1 MSGAVFR
8 EGGIAALSVNAL
20 GVLIL
25 FVLARCLASLRWHF
39 TMIDR
44 QHLAILRETDRLGSL
59 TAAAD
64 KLNLSQSALSHTIR
78 KLEERYGVKL
88 WERDGRGLRFTET
101 GHYLLGLAQRILP
114 QIDHAERSL
123 KEFGAGNRGSLRV
136 GMECHPCQ
144 QWLMRV
150 VRPYLDAWPDID
162 LELRSAFQFG
172 GIGALLGHEID
183 LLITPDPLELPGISY
198 RRIFDYKLV
207 LAVPEDHAIGVRA
220 KPEDLLDE
228 VLITYPVPA
237 ERLDIFTRFLVP
249 GRCLPKRHRTV
260 ETTDMMLQLVS
271 AKRGVSAIP
280 DWLLEETSAGL
291 DIRAVRIGEGI
302 SMSLYIGVRRGDE
315 NSRYIKAFLDLACDI
330 ARN

>member
-1 MSGAVFR
+1 
-8 EGGIAALSVNAL
+8 
-20 GVLIL
+20 
-25 FVLARCLASLRWHF
+25 
-39 TMIDR
+39 MIDR

-64 KLNLSQSALSHTIR
+64 RLNLSQSALSHTIR
-78 KLEERYGVKL
+78 KLEERAGTKL
-88 WERDGRGLRFTET
+88 WEKDGRGLRFTEA
-101 GHYLLGLAQRILP
+101 GQYLLLLAQRILP
-114 QIDHAERSL
+114 QIEHAERAL
-123 KEFGAGNRGSLRV
+123 KDFGAGNKGSLRV

-150 VRPYLDAWPDID
+150 VAPYLEAWPDID
-162 LELRSAFQFG
+162 LDLRTAFRFG

-198 RRIFDYKLV
+198 RKIFDYELV
-207 LAVPEDHAIGVRA
+207 LAVPDGHTIGERA
-220 KPEDLLDE
+220 KPEDLLEE

-271 AKRGVSAIP
+271 ANRGVSAIP
-280 DWLLEETSAGL
+280 DWLLKEAGAGL
-291 DIRAVRIGEGI
+291 GIRAARIGDGI
-302 SMSLYIGVRRGDE
+302 PMALYIGARRGE
-315 NSRYIKAFLDLACDI
+315 EATRFIKAFLDLACEMAEVQD
-330 ARN
+330 RE